1 MRALPRPWAKIPG
14 SFLHY
19 HGGARS
25 HTHTH
30 TQHNTE
36 AALNP
41 LRTQSSL
48 APLCARPFP
57 LAAQQNTRRR
67 LAEGSRLTRRG
78 KAVAVNSRAA
88 DKTEDDDAG
97 NGTGIRTSGLDA
109 TRRIAP
115 KRQRTAAAAAVKMRE
130 PKQSPGSGS
139 SGNLPPSTPHEA
151 QGERETRK
159 TLNAAS
165 AVATGGPPSSAREAA
180 RAAHA
185 PGSLGGSKEGP
196 SFGGATHYSANLSP
210 AFRIGWRRDFAASRF
225 ARCVCSLLRLRQ
237 RAREKGSFC
246 SVPSNLL
253 ESARLERR
261 EGWITKKHPRS
272 GGRVGYY
279 GPEWIR

>member
-1 MRALPRPWAKIPG
+1 MRALPRRWPKTPG
-14 SFLHY
+14 SLR
-19 HGGARS
+19 A

-30 TQHNTE
+30 TTQHRDGSQPAANTE
-36 AALNP
+36 LACPTLCTTFPPRHTAEHETTTRGGVALDTP
-41 LRTQSSL
+41 
-48 APLCARPFP
+48 
-57 LAAQQNTRRR
+57 
-67 LAEGSRLTRRG
+67 G

-88 DKTEDDDAG
+88 DNTEDDDAG

-115 KRQRTAAAAAVKMRE
+115 ERQRTAAAAAAAVKMPE
-130 PKQSPGSGS
+130 PKQSPGSSS

-159 TLNAAS
+159 PLNAAT

-196 SFGGATHYSANLSP
+196 SFGGATYYSANLSP
-210 AFRIGWRRDFAASRF
+210 AIMIGWRRDFAASRF

-261 EGWITKKHPRS
+261 EGWITKKHPRR